1 MNNVDKLS
9 DVLTAVRNFADHA
22 HGVQIRR
29 YSGER
34 YIAHPIR
41 VLETCR
47 AYTQDITIL
56 CACLLH
62 DVLEDTPVSEQG
74 VREFLLQHFAKD
86 RADRVIGLV
95 VELTD
100 IYTHERFPVLNRRM
114 RKKREVDRLAHVSAD
129 AQLIKYADIIDNAT
143 NIFIH
148 DPDFANVYLQ
158 EGKALLLKM
167 NKGNAV
173 LYARAVKTV
182 SDCLELFES
191 KEAI

>member
-1 MNNVDKLS
+1 MNNVDKFS
-9 DVLTAVRNFADHA
+9 NVLTAVRDFADRA

-34 YIAHPIR
+34 YIVHPIR
-41 VLETCR
+41 VLETCS

-62 DVLEDTPVSEQG
+62 DVLEDTSVSEHEM
-74 VREFLLQHFAKD
+74 RDFLLHHLSEEHVD
-86 RADRVIGLV
+86 RIIRLV

-100 IYTHERFPVLNRRM
+100 IYTPERFPVLNRRM
-114 RKKREVDRLAHVSAD
+114 RKKREVARLAHISAD

-158 EGKALLLKM
+158 EGKALLVKM
-167 NKGNAV
+167 SKGDSG
-173 LYARAVKTV
+173 LYTRALKTV
-182 SDCLELFES
+182 SDCLELLES